1 MKFAKRLEEAIRHT
15 KQQSQLISSG
25 VIDITWLDYRS
36 LKKDIKIFTK
46 EHSNQ
51 NIKKSEQA
59 IEYGQKF
66 YRNLIVNLNFMIKE
80 FKIIKN
86 KIIEEA
92 EAEIAKVTEVFLFE
106 FLEYNGK

>member
-1 MKFAKRLEEAIRHT
+1 
-15 KQQSQLISSG
+15 
-25 VIDITWLDYRS
+25 
-36 LKKDIKIFTK
+36 
-46 EHSNQ
+46 
-51 NIKKSEQA
+51 
-59 IEYGQKF
+59 
-66 YRNLIVNLNFMIKE
+66 MIKE